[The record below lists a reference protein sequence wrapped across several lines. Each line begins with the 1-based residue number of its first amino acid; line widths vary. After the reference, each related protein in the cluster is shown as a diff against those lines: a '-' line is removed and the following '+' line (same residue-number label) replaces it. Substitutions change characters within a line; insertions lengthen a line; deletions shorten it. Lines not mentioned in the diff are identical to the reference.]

1 MGLATRRPQDRTLKN
16 ILLVQNDPANATA
29 VRDALVNSSDGS
41 FRVIWLR
48 HCCDALDRLAD
59 KNLQGQSIDHVAAVL
74 VDLFLPDS
82 TGIETFDRLF
92 QAAPRI
98 PILILTA
105 AQDED
110 IAKLA
115 VQRGTT

>member
-1 MGLATRRPQDRTLKN
+1 MTRTPLRETLRN
-16 ILLVQNDPANATA
+16 ILLVQDDTVHANAI
-29 VRDALVNSSDGS
+29 RDALVNSSDGS

-48 HCCDALDRLAD
+48 HCRDALTRLTD
-59 KNLQGQSIDHVAAVL
+59 KNQQAPSIEHVAAVL

-92 QAAPRI
+92 QAAPQI

-105 AQDED
+105 AQNED
-110 IAKLA
+110 IAKIA
-115 VQRGTT
+115 VQ